1 MFVII
6 GYIVVVGALLG
17 GYLGAGG
24 HIGVLVQPFEFL
36 IIFGGAVGAFIVS
49 NSPKILKATMGAL
62 GSAFK
67 GTKYTKEFY
76 LETLT
81 LLNNIFIKIRQQG
94 LLAIES
100 DIDSPNESP
109 IFSAAPNVMADHHA
123 MEFLTDYLRLMVAG
137 NFDVHQMD
145 NLMDLDIETHHEEEH
160 LPIGALSRLADGL
173 PAFGI
178 IAAVMGVVHTMG
190 SVGKPPAELG
200 QLIGAALVGTFLGI
214 LLSYGFIGPLA
225 GLLEQKLGESTKY
238 YQSIKAGLIASM
250 NGYAP
255 PVAVEFAR
263 KVMFSTERPPFAE
276 LEEHLKNNKAT
287 G

>member
-24 HIGVLVQPFEFL
+24 HVGVLVQPFEFL
-36 IIFGGAVGAFIVS
+36 IIFGGALGAFIVS
-49 NSPKILKATMGAL
+49 NSPKILKATLGAL

-67 GTKYTKEFY
+67 STKYTKEFY
-76 LETLT
+76 LETLA

-100 DIDSPNESP
+100 DIDSPRESP
-109 IFSAAPNVMADHHA
+109 LFSAAPNVLEDHHA

-200 QLIGAALVGTFLGI
+200 ELIGAALVGTFLGI

-263 KVMFSTERPPFAE
+263 KVMFSSERPLFAE
-276 LEEHLKNNKAT
+276 LEEHLKNNKAP

>member
-1 MFVII
+1 MFVVI

-17 GYLGAGG
+17 GYIGAGG

-49 NSPKILKATMGAL
+49 NSPKVLKASLRGL
-62 GSAFK
+62 GGVFK
-67 GTKYTKEFY
+67 GSKYTKAFY

-81 LLNNIFIKIRQQG
+81 LLNNIFVKIRQQG
-94 LLAIES
+94 LLAIEA
-100 DIDSPNESP
+100 DIDNPKESP
-109 IFSAAPNVMADHHA
+109 IFSAAPNVLADHHA
-123 MEFLTDYLRLMVAG
+123 VEFITDYLRIMVAG
-137 NFDVHQMD
+137 NFDIHQVD
-145 NLMDLDIETHHEEEH
+145 NLMDLEIETHHEEEH

-200 QLIGAALVGTFLGI
+200 GLIGAALVGTFLGI
-214 LLSYGFIGPLA
+214 LLSYGFIGPLV
-225 GLLEQKLGESTKY
+225 GLMEQKLAESTKY
-238 YQSIKAGLIASM
+238 YQSIKACFIASM

-255 PVAVEFAR
+255 PVAIEFAR
-263 KVMFSTERPPFAE
+263 KVMFSAERPHFAE
-276 LEEHLKNNKAT
+276 LEEHLRNNK
-287 G
+287 

>member
-1 MFVII
+1 
-6 GYIVVVGALLG
+6 VVVGALLG

-24 HIGVLVQPFEFL
+24 HLGVLVQPFEFL

-49 NSPKILKATMGAL
+49 NIPKILKATLGAL

-67 GTKYTKEFY
+67 GPKYTKEFY

-81 LLNNIFIKIRQQG
+81 LLNNIFVKIRQQG

-100 DIDSPNESP
+100 DIDSPRESP
-109 IFSAAPNVMADHHA
+109 IFSAAPNVLADHHA

-200 QLIGAALVGTFLGI
+200 ELIGAALVGTFLGI

-263 KVMFSTERPPFAE
+263 KVMFSSERPPFAE
-276 LEEHLKNNKAT
+276 LEEHLKSNKAT

>member
-49 NSPKILKATMGAL
+49 NSPKILKATLAAL
-62 GSAFK
+62 GNAFK

-100 DIDSPNESP
+100 DIDSPRESP
-109 IFSAAPNVMADHHA
+109 IFSAAPNVLADHHA

-137 NFDVHQMD
+137 NFDVHQID

-200 QLIGAALVGTFLGI
+200 ELIGAALVGTFLGI

-263 KVMFSTERPPFAE
+263 KVMFSSERPPFAE